1 MEHRILDHHILH
13 QAIAVLVALAL
24 VASFTFESTTITA
37 VHSVLV
43 WS

>member
-24 VASFTFESTTITA
+24 VASFTFA
-37 VHSVLV
+37 HPVLV